1 MDERIKKLAKNII
14 SYSLNLQKGE
24 RLLIEA
30 KDCNPTIIKALVA
43 EAYAVGAYP
52 YVTLLSSEI
61 SRALLLGESEERIAL
76 KSEFDLE
83 FMKKMDAYIT
93 IRKNCN

>member
-43 EAYAVGAYP
+43 SATSALIIVG
-52 YVTLLSSEI
+52 LQS
-61 SRALLLGESEERIAL
+61 
-76 KSEFDLE
+76 
-83 FMKKMDAYIT
+83 
-93 IRKNCN
+93 NNN

>member
-43 EAYAVGAYP
+43 EAAFFGLAAF
-52 YVTLLSSEI
+52 
-61 SRALLLGESEERIAL
+61 ALIA
-76 KSEFDLE
+76 KTARSASVKIF
-83 FMKKMDAYIT
+83 FM
-93 IRKNCN
+93 

>member
-1 MDERIKKLAKNII
+1 MGGKKKMDERIKKLAKNII

-43 EAYAVGAYP
+43 EAYAVGAYQ

-61 SRALLLGESEERIAL
+61 
-76 KSEFDLE
+76 
-83 FMKKMDAYIT
+83 
-93 IRKNCN
+93 